1 MFFSNFHN
9 KKEIVNS
16 EKIFEGIAKGRKKAL
31 ETWFNDTW
39 LSLELTRDSLLT
51 YFDENEIDYQDLEK
65 LLEEKRLQF
74 QDFSEL
80 FIINKDGIINVS
92 TSKVNLKK
100 EMKSLPNFIE
110 GMKGNS
116 LMYGPYIDNDTVKI
130 GNFNS
135 EFCDEVTLMFSM
147 PYENKRNG
155 RSAVLCGRIPN
166 DVMSDI
172 IQDED
177 SHIYKESGDNYIFM
191 LQSNGGTPVG
201 TAISRSRF
209 EDDTF
214 TLGDNL
220 KQGIKTKK
228 WGTIKIENHTEFE
241 VVFNDPET
249 LELHK
254 GVKNT
259 IENGEN
265 LNTWPGYPDYRHIL
279 VGGKGII
286 IKPPN
291 SSDTW
296 GMMCEGDISEIY
308 KSKSLNFKLPVLSA
322 FVSAIFIFGNYLL
335 SLSNNSYVLPRLIL
349 VWFFSSLF
357 LAYAVKKLVVKP
369 LNSTISILKEIAEG
383 EGDLTLRVGK
393 LSNDEIGELSRWFN
407 KFINNQMTIIKRM
420 GRASKDSSGSAYSL
434 LTLAES
440 VQKNTSTI
448 EKSISNFLSSSN
460 RQNEIFKDTND
471 NFNHISSS
479 INDMNGLISNVSV
492 KIQDTNDYANSNT
505 EASKNVIL
513 SMKALEFGMKN
524 TLDSISVL
532 QKYSQE
538 ITEVTDV
545 INGIS
550 KQTHLLALN
559 ASIESARAGE
569 AGKGFN
575 VVAKEVSKLAV
586 GSADA
591 VVSIGKLISSLQN
604 ETEITIKNVRDI
616 GMKIEEENEIVSSS
630 MEAFNK
636 IQSQITL
643 VTTDVTSI
651 TNLIKLQA
659 AEINQIKENIGEF
672 AAKIDKDTSKNN
684 DKGEVVT
691 ELIGSILKQ
700 TKQVEQASKILSH
713 SSDNLN
719 DIVSA
724 FNIKQVIN
732 IKSAQV

>member
-1 MFFSNFHN
+1 MFFTSFHN
-9 KKEIVNS
+9 KDTKLNA

-31 ETWFNDTW
+31 EIWFKDTW
-39 LSLELTRDSLLT
+39 LALELTRDSLLT
-51 YFDENEIDYQDLEK
+51 YFDENEVDFKEIAK

-74 QDFSEL
+74 KDFSQL
-80 FIINKDGIINVS
+80 FIITNDGIVNVS
-92 TSKVNLKK
+92 TSSVNLKRD
-100 EMKSLPNFIE
+100 MRSLPNFIE
-110 GMKGNS
+110 GMKDKP
-116 LMYGPYIDNDTVKI
+116 LMYGPYIDQDTVEI

-135 EFCDEVTLMFSM
+135 KFSDEVTLMFSL
-147 PYENKRNG
+147 PYENKYNG
-155 RSAVLCGRIPN
+155 RKAVLCGRIPN

-177 SHIYKESGDNYIFM
+177 THIYKESGDNYIFM
-191 LQSNGGTPVG
+191 LESNGKIPVG

-228 WGTIKIENHTEFE
+228 WGTIKIEKHTEFE
-241 VVFNDPET
+241 IVFNDPET
-249 LELHK
+249 RDLHP

-259 IENGEN
+259 IQNKEN

-286 IKPPN
+286 IQPPHCK
-291 SSDTW
+291 DTW

-308 KSKSLNFKLPVLSA
+308 NFKSLNFKLPMLSA
-322 FVSAIFIFGNYLL
+322 LVSAIFIFGNYLL
-335 SLSNNSYVLPRLIL
+335 SLHYNSYALPRLIL
-349 VWFFSSLF
+349 VWLCISLF
-357 LAYAVKKLVVKP
+357 ISYAVKKLVVKP
-369 LNSTISILKEIAEG
+369 LNATISILKEIAEG

-393 LSNDEIGELSRWFN
+393 LSDDEIGDLATWFN
-407 KFINNQMTIIKRM
+407 KFINNQMAIIKRM

-434 LTLAES
+434 LSLAES
-440 VQKNTSTI
+440 VQENTSTI
-448 EKSISNFLSSSN
+448 EKSISHFLSSSK
-460 RQNEIFKDTND
+460 RQNEIFKDTNE
-471 NFNHISSS
+471 NFNHISNS
-479 INDMNGLISNVSV
+479 INDMNGLITNVSV
-492 KIQDTNDYANSNT
+492 KIQDTNNYANKNT
-505 EASKNVIL
+505 ESSKNVIL
-513 SMKALEFGMKN
+513 SMKDLKFGMKD

-532 QKYSQE
+532 QKYSEE
-538 ITEVTDV
+538 ITEVTNV

-575 VVAKEVSKLAV
+575 VVATEVSKLAV

-616 GMKIEEENEIVSSS
+616 GIKIDAESEIVASS
-630 MEAFNK
+630 MESFNK
-636 IQSQITL
+636 IQSEITL
-643 VTTDVTSI
+643 VAIDVTSI

-659 AEINQIKENIGEF
+659 DEINQIKENIGEF
-672 AAKIDKDTSKNN
+672 AAKIDKDTLKNS
-684 DKGEVVT
+684 DRSEVVS

-724 FNIKQVIN
+724 FNLK
-732 IKSAQV
+732 

>member
-1 MFFSNFHN
+1 MIFPVFHN
-9 KKEIVNS
+9 KEKKFNS

-31 ETWFNDTW
+31 ETWFKDTW
-39 LSLELTRDSLLT
+39 LALELTRDSLLT
-51 YFDENEIDYQDLEK
+51 YFDENEIDLQDLTK
-65 LLEEKRLQF
+65 LLEGKRLQF
-74 QDFSEL
+74 KDFSEF

-92 TSKVNLKK
+92 TSTLNVKK

-110 GMKGNS
+110 GMKDNP
-116 LMYGPYIDNDTVKI
+116 LMYGPYIDYDTIQI

-135 EFCDEVTLMFSM
+135 KFSDEVTLMFSL
-147 PYENKRNG
+147 PYENKQNDRK
-155 RSAVLCGRIPN
+155 AVLCGRIPN

-177 SHIYKESGDNYIFM
+177 THIYKESGDNYIFM
-191 LQSNGGTPVG
+191 LKSSGNIPVG

-220 KQGIKTKK
+220 KQGIKTKE
-228 WGTIKIENHTEFE
+228 WGTIKIQKHTEFE
-241 VVFNDPET
+241 ITFNDPAT
-249 LELHK
+249 NNLHP

-259 IENGEN
+259 IQNMEN

-286 IKPPN
+286 INPPN
-291 SSDTW
+291 CSDTW

-308 KSKSLNFKLPVLSA
+308 NFKSLNFKLPMLSA
-322 FVSAIFIFGNYLL
+322 LVSAIFIFGNYAL
-335 SLSNNSYVLPRLIL
+335 SLFNNSYILPRLIL
-349 VWFFSSLF
+349 VWIFISLF
-357 LAYAVKKLVVKP
+357 LTYLVKKIVVKP
-369 LNSTISILKEIAEG
+369 LKSTISILKEIAEG

-393 LSNDEIGELSRWFN
+393 QSDDEIGELARWFN

-440 VQKNTSTI
+440 VQKNTTTI
-448 EKSISNFLSSSN
+448 EKSISHFLSSSK
-460 RQNEIFKDTND
+460 RQNEIFKDTNE
-471 NFNHISSS
+471 NINHISNS
-479 INDMNGLISNVSV
+479 INDMNGLITNVSV
-492 KIQDTNDYANSNT
+492 KIQDTNNYANSNT

-513 SMKALEFGMKN
+513 SMNDLEDGMKD
-524 TLDSISVL
+524 TLVSISVL
-532 QKYSQE
+532 QTYSEE
-538 ITEVTDV
+538 ITEVTNV
-545 INGIS
+545 ISGIS
-550 KQTHLLALN
+550 NQTHMLALN
-559 ASIESARAGE
+559 ASIEAASAGD

-604 ETEITIKNVRDI
+604 ETEITIKNVRNI
-616 GMKIEEENEIVSSS
+616 GTKIEEESEIVARS
-630 MEAFNK
+630 MEAFNE
-636 IQSQITL
+636 IQNQITL
-643 VTTDVTSI
+643 VTTDVKSI
-651 TNLIKLQA
+651 TSLIKLQA
-659 AEINQIKENIGEF
+659 NEINQIKQSIGEF
-672 AAKIDKDTSKNN
+672 AAKIDKDTLKNN
-684 DKGEVVT
+684 DRSEIVT

-700 TKQVEQASKILSH
+700 SKQVEQASKILSH

-719 DIVSA
+719 DIVCG
-724 FNIKQVIN
+724 FNLK
-732 IKSAQV
+732 